1 MNCDAGKMSLLKEA
15 LERMAISAD
24 HARKAATV
32 RRRQRQFV
40 PPSELHPHRAT
51 KADSPLL
58 DQLFYATVDECPD
71 PHCRPLLLD
80 CGAHDVWSTRKLVD
94 WACFITSET
103 YCGLPAEL
111 MDQQAPADTV
121 FHTSATFRRLA
132 AEYHNPKTINAI
144 YDACTAAE
152 LRETADTTVA
162 LVDGADFLYQ

>member
-1 MNCDAGKMSLLKEA
+1 MSLLKEA
-15 LERMAISAD
+15 VERMAIGAD
-24 HARKAATV
+24 HVHAAATV

-40 PPSELHPHRAT
+40 PPSELYPVGTRVDTA
-51 KADSPLL
+51 LV

-80 CGAHDVWSTRKLVD
+80 RVAHDVWSTRKLVD

-111 MDQQAPADTV
+111 VDEQASVDTV
-121 FHTSATFRRLA
+121 FRPSATFRRLA
-132 AEYHNPKTINAI
+132 AEYHNSKAINAI

-152 LRETADTTVA
+152 LREAADTAVA
-162 LVDGADFLYQ
+162 LVDGLQVWGADFLYQ